1 MLSYV
6 HAYHA
11 DTIPYF
17 LILQIDNFPTVY
29 KIVDGI

>member
-6 HAYHA
+6 HAYQA
-11 DTIPYF
+11 ENIPYF
-17 LILQIDNFPTVY
+17 LVLHEVCFPTVY